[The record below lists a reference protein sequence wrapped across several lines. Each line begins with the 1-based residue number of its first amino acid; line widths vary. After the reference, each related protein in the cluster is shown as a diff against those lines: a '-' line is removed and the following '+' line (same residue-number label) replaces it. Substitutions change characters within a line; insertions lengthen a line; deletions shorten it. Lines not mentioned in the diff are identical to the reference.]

1 MTAERLL
8 RGEAPDNAV
17 DPAHRDEADRL
28 ARTLGT
34 LAALSAVPAPA
45 DEELPGEAAA
55 LAAFRKARAERTSE
69 PTPSADFGEGPADE
83 TAAPTAFRES
93 GAECVGQGDRV
104 EIADG
109 GAGSETFAAAS
120 EALAGEAD
128 GPAAFRESGAE
139 YVGQGDR
146 VEGADRGAEAETDV
160 LVAFREVRAQGEAR
174 AEGEGRTEDEGPAG
188 GAEVSDGAG
197 VSDGSLAGRGDGDGG
212 LVRIGGRRAAN
223 GRARRRHPTRLAVA
237 AALTVGMVGG
247 VAAAAGTGVLPT
259 PFDSAEPGPAASVS
273 ATATPRSNHPLV
285 SPPPDATQGG
295 GAGAAT
301 PGGSASGTP
310 APDAEGK
317 TKGTDDP
324 ADRGGRPSGVTS
336 TCRDLRDGK
345 ALDAERRSTLEGAA
359 GGSTRV
365 PAYCARVLDAPTGQG
380 VDTGGLTDGGT
391 GEGGG
396 ETLSG
401 PAGGASGQ
409 DRQGDQGDQGTEGA
423 EGNKGGKSDD
433 GGKGGTKDDKG
444 AGSGGTASGAS
455 GTSRG
460 SGGPG
465 ASSASSGTV
474 HRQGGGVGATPTPT
488 YSAL

>member
-1 MTAERLL
+1 MADERCVFPGDGESPGGSAAGRGPGRWLDRMTAERLL

-17 DPAHRDEADRL
+17 DAAHRDGAERL

-83 TAAPTAFRES
+83 TAAPT
-93 GAECVGQGDRV
+93 
-104 EIADG
+104 
-109 GAGSETFAAAS
+109 
-120 EALAGEAD
+120 
-128 GPAAFRESGAE
+128 PFRESGAE
-139 YVGQGDR
+139 YVGHGDR
-146 VEGADRGAEAETDV
+146 AEGADRGAEAETDV
-160 LVAFREVRAQGEAR
+160 LVAFREVRA
-174 AEGEGRTEDEGPAG
+174 EGEGRTEDEGGAEGEGPAG
-188 GAEVSDGAG
+188 GAE

-336 TCRDLRDGK
+336 ACRDLRDGK

-380 VDTGGLTDGGT
+380 VDTGGLTGSGT

-401 PAGGASGQ
+401 PAGGTSGQ
-409 DRQGDQGDQGTEGA
+409 DRQGDHGDQGTEGA

-455 GTSRG
+455 GASGTSRG

-465 ASSASSGTV
+465 PSSASTGTV
-474 HRQGGGVGATPTPT
+474 HRQSGGVGATPTPT